1 MQRKIV
7 RIRLQ
12 GLEKCNKFYMF
23 SLGTAPAKAAILIQR
38 SVRRLLFRLKIAKYE
53 KYYLF
58 LLNERAEKIYSV
70 IRKHLL
76 VYSGK
81 LKIEN
86 VKFEKYK
93 AARLF
98 IIKRNVAV
106 LRIGK
111 VYRMNKWSFKVIKH
125 KISKYKRRLRNSAFA
140 DISLTNT
147 TQINPNTTY
156 SSRARLSVQ
165 GSEIDQEARSPVL
178 AEVELTSSTSENDRI
193 QRELFLKRQEE
204 LRIARIKYGKISHC
218 IGTKPET
225 QNILPLLYEKDITE
239 NLVQFSYGAITRA
252 TASRISES
260 RPKRSSPVLSKSK
273 TPTPYVRFKSKRI
286 DLKYIPLYKKET
298 VSSKLSRWDAEAEAD
313 SGTMK
318 NLIRP
323 RFNSTVRNFTFSQI
337 QKRRTKSVRVEEVIA
352 RPKTT
357 LKVFREFIKKVPE
370 NRPYSMNSNLL
381 VFKPN

>member
-1 MQRKIV
+1 MK
-7 RIRLQ
+7 IRLL
-12 GLEKCNKFYMF
+12 GLEKSNKFYMF
-23 SLGTAPAKAAILIQR
+23 SLGTAPARAAIIIQR

-53 KYYLF
+53 KYYFF

-76 VYSGK
+76 VYAAK
-81 LKIEN
+81 MKIESI
-86 VKFEKYK
+86 KFEKYK

-98 IIKRNVAV
+98 MIKRNVAV
-106 LRIGK
+106 LRVAN

-125 KISKYKRRLRNSAFA
+125 KISKYKRRLRNTAFA
-140 DISLTNT
+140 DSAMINT
-147 TQINPNTTY
+147 TQMNPNTNY

-178 AEVELTSSTSENDRI
+178 AEVEISSSTSENDRI
-193 QRELFLKRQEE
+193 QREQFLKRQEE

-239 NLVQFSYGAITRA
+239 NIAQFSYGAITRA

-260 RPKRSSPVLSKSK
+260 RPKRTSPTLSKSK

-298 VSSKLSRWDAEAEAD
+298 VSSKLNRWDAEGEAEAG
-313 SGTMK
+313 SIK
-318 NLIRP
+318 NFIRP

-337 QKRRTKSVRVEEVIA
+337 QKRRAKSVRVEEVAI

-381 VFKPN
+381 VFNPN

>member
-1 MQRKIV
+1 
-7 RIRLQ
+7 
-12 GLEKCNKFYMF
+12 MF
-23 SLGTAPAKAAILIQR
+23 SLGTAPARAAIIIQR

-53 KYYLF
+53 KYYFF

-76 VYSGK
+76 VYAAK
-81 LKIEN
+81 MKIESI
-86 VKFEKYK
+86 KFEKYK

-98 IIKRNVAV
+98 MIKRNVAV
-106 LRIGK
+106 LRVAN

-125 KISKYKRRLRNSAFA
+125 KISKYKRRLRNTAFA
-140 DISLTNT
+140 DSAMINT
-147 TQINPNTTY
+147 TQMNPNTNY

-178 AEVELTSSTSENDRI
+178 AEVEISSSTSENDRI
-193 QRELFLKRQEE
+193 QREQFLKRQEE

-239 NLVQFSYGAITRA
+239 NIAQFSYGAITRA

-260 RPKRSSPVLSKSK
+260 RPKRTSPTLSKSK

-298 VSSKLSRWDAEAEAD
+298 VSSKLNRWDAEGEAEAG
-313 SGTMK
+313 SIK
-318 NLIRP
+318 NFIRP

-337 QKRRTKSVRVEEVIA
+337 QKRRAKSVRVEEVAI

-381 VFKPN
+381 VFNPN